1 MAVRKS
7 TNSGEKTTRAGPGT
21 ARPEEHNKLNG
32 SAIAAHHQDLSNIPR
47 WRKIEILH
55 EREELK
61 RNLMEIWNDDVD
73 IEDLSLAEDEQ
84 LHDRYYTAP
93 PGAVEALADF
103 DEGDIP
109 DLNDIEE

>member
-7 TNSGEKTTRAGPGT
+7 TNSGEKTTKAGPGT
-21 ARPEEHNKLNG
+21 ARPEERGNLNG
-32 SAIAAHHQDLSNIPR
+32 SSVAADHHDLSNIPR
-47 WRKIEILH
+47 WRKIEILR

-93 PGAVEALADF
+93 TGAVESLVDF
-103 DEGDIP
+103 DESDIP
-109 DLNDIEE
+109 DLDDLKE